1 MEMYIIK
8 FQFNISRISSDD
20 FARKFGS
27 APSDLS
33 NSIDSG
39 LDTKVSPEAK
49 EEGSLTQTVIEL
61 VVKFVPTLINI
72 ISGETGPSQTDRIEN
87 IDLNVSYIRYL

>member
-1 MEMYIIK
+1 M
-8 FQFNISRISSDD
+8 
-20 FARKFGS
+20 
-27 APSDLS
+27 
-33 NSIDSG
+33 
-39 LDTKVSPEAK
+39 SPEAK

-87 IDLNVSYIRYL
+87 IDLNVSYIYKISLDLRGLRRGPILNGVKIKAIPFLIL

>member
-1 MEMYIIK
+1 M
-8 FQFNISRISSDD
+8 
-20 FARKFGS
+20 
-27 APSDLS
+27 
-33 NSIDSG
+33 
-39 LDTKVSPEAK
+39 SPEAK

-87 IDLNVSYIRYL
+87 IDLNVSYKLYKIPLDFTGLRRGLILDGVKIKAIPFLIL

>member
-1 MEMYIIK
+1 M
-8 FQFNISRISSDD
+8 
-20 FARKFGS
+20 
-27 APSDLS
+27 
-33 NSIDSG
+33 
-39 LDTKVSPEAK
+39 SPEAK

-87 IDLNVSYIRYL
+87 IDLNVSCIRYL